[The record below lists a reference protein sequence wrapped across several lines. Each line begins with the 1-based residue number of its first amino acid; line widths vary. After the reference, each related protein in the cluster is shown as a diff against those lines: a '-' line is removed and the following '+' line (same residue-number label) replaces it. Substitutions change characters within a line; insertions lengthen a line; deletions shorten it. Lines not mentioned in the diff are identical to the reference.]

1 LANQQQ
7 KKVSAVNKQRPV
19 NLDLTTISFPVTAI
33 SSILHRITGVFLVI
47 GIPILLWLLGASLES
62 KQGFDEA
69 TNYIASGFG
78 KFLFW
83 AILSS
88 ITYHII
94 AGVRHLLMD
103 AGIGETLAGGSRG
116 AIIVI
121 GLGVVAAALLGVW
134 LW

>member
-1 LANQQQ
+1 M
-7 KKVSAVNKQRPV
+7 NKQRPV

-47 GIPILLWLLGASLES
+47 GIPILLWLFGASLES
-62 KQGFDEA
+62 KEGFNEA
-69 TNYIASGFG
+69 SSYITTGFG
-78 KFLFW
+78 KFMYW

-88 ITYHII
+88 IAYHII

-103 AGIGETLAGGSRG
+103 AGIGETLEGGSRG
-116 AIIVI
+116 AFIVI
-121 GLGVVAAALLGVW
+121 VLGVVAAALIGVW